1 MHSDAVI
8 TGGYSHSVVV
18 EEHAMT
24 MEPPRQVQLQPQ
36 TAVQL
41 AHATS
46 DAVVQGLGKSPY
58 LLGLVVLVSIGVGA
72 AVYFLNLLISGQQ
85 QHLKSLMD
93 TQQHS
98 LEQMLTMH
106 KGEFDAL
113 MEQNNRLSI
122 PVSPIAPSSQIVT
135 QPSAPPPARPR

>member
-1 MHSDAVI
+1 MSDI
-8 TGGYSHSVVV
+8 IIIEERIMSNV
-18 EEHAMT
+18 EQ
-24 MEPPRQVQLQPQ
+24 PPQRPL
-36 TAVQL
+36 TAYPASTVQL

-46 DAVVQGLGKSPY
+46 DAVIGGLSKSPY
-58 LLGLVVLVSIGVGA
+58 LLGLVILVSIGVGA

-93 TQQHS
+93 VQQHS

-113 MEQNNRLSI
+113 LEMSNRLSAQQQ
-122 PVSPIAPSSQIVT
+122 SPIAPTSQTLT
-135 QPSAPPPARPR
+135 QPPARPR